1 MVWLT
6 PPNQPSVLSMDTV
19 LGTASLRRV
28 GTLFFPTS
36 VFYSEDGEVLAKLGR
51 DGWFR
56 VFFGRGRRVELPEG
70 TTWRVTALDRGKY
83 LEPRITSKK
92 GKLAVGSSRGDR
104 SYGINGRDYAYVLL
118 PTGGGLFNTTWE
130 LREHDKVLAT
140 VGSLQMHA
148 HYPVPLAAALLSF
161 TLIKHGVPGE
171 AKLGI
176 PEFHWA

>member
-1 MVWLT
+1 MK
-6 PPNQPSVLSMDTV
+6 
-19 LGTASLRRV
+19 RR
-28 GTLFFPTS
+28 S
-36 VFYSEDGEVLAKLGR
+36 QSKL
-51 DGWFR
+51 
-56 VFFGRGRRVELPEG
+56 E
-70 TTWRVTALDRGKY
+70 
-83 LEPRITSKK
+83 
-92 GKLAVGSSRGDR
+92 LAVGALVSVS
-104 SYGINGRDYAYVLL
+104 AAVFLVFAF
-118 PTGGGLFNTTWE
+118 TGGGLFNTTWE